1 MNPDADVNPDE
12 NAGATV
18 TPSVNPD
25 ATELA
30 GFAPC
35 TGPFED
41 ALLRKLVDMIRASA
55 DPEFAF
61 VRRLAVPWT
70 VPRAPLR
77 ELRVA
82 LITTAGLHR
91 RDDAPF
97 RALEEPLGDPSFRTL
112 AHLVARDELAL
123 EQGYVDPKYTAVDPE
138 VALPMHALQ
147 ELAMRGVVGE
157 PAPRHHSFVGGV
169 IRPLPGL
176 LASAAELARELRADG
191 VDAALLIPNCSICV
205 QTAALV
211 ACELEARAIATVC
224 VTLIPELTRVVG
236 APRSLAVHFPFGAPL
251 GDPGHAELH
260 RAVLAEALALLD
272 SSNEA
277 PTLATSRYAWRK
289 SPG

>member
-1 MNPDADVNPDE
+1 MDPRAN
-12 NAGATV
+12 
-18 TPSVNPD
+18 
-25 ATELA
+25 ELA
-30 GFAPC
+30 GFESCA
-35 TGPFED
+35 GPFDD
-41 ALLRKLVDMIRASA
+41 ALLRKLVEMIRGSA

-70 VPRAPLR
+70 APRAPLR

-91 RDDAPF
+91 RDDRPF

-112 AHLVARDELAL
+112 AHGIAREELAL
-123 EQGYVDPKYTAVDPE
+123 DRGYVDPKYTAVDPE
-138 VALPMHALQ
+138 VALPMRALQ
-147 ELAMRGVVGE
+147 ELVDRGIVGAS
-157 PAPRHHSFVGGV
+157 APRHHSFVGGV

-176 LASAAELARELRADG
+176 LESATALARELREDR
-191 VDAALLIPNCSICV
+191 VDAALVIPNCSICV

-211 ACELEARAIATVC
+211 ACELEARSIATVC

-251 GDPGHAELH
+251 GDPGNAELH

-272 SSNEA
+272 SSRSA
-277 PTLATSRYAWRK
+277 ATLATSRYAWRK